1 MQQTHMKTGLQCN
14 DDLPVWS
21 ASAIVSV
28 KAGMFYLGH
37 GQLTDDPKLSARY
50 VCLAQADHPKVKSR
64 CLSGLAVNSNAALK
78 TGDKIVI
85 TPVTSKDGGATWD
98 ARNEIA
104 VTLDGKDSKTAPD
117 GHRRPSQRHDPR
129 DGRWRT
135 CGAAGRGSEGL
146 RRHPQ
151 FHPVCVVG
159 SRCESL

>member
-50 VCLAQADHPKVKSR
+50 VCLAQADHPKVKTR

-104 VTLDGKDSKTAPD
+104 VTLDGKDSKTA
-117 GHRRPSQRHDPR
+117 Q
-129 DGRWRT
+129 T
-135 CGAAGRGSEGL
+135 VTAGL
-146 RRHPQ
+146 RSATILEMGDGELVALRVEVAKD
-151 FHPVCVVG
+151 FAG
-159 SRCESL
+159 ILNFTLYAW